1 MAPSPLTRLIVL
13 QQQRHDEIKRIGDH
27 IRHRA
32 ANTLSKTIIQTR
44 INMINDL
51 WADVRKTHTDIALRA
66 EAFENAYIT
75 ENKYA
80 ALQDIYENTLDVLLT
95 ALPQSPSNEE
105 RNPRRRER
113 EDDDHDDCSAKLPR
127 LDLPTFSG
135 KHEDWDSFADIF
147 TTLVHNAPRIAD
159 TTKLQYLKSCL
170 KGSAAELVKDVTIL
184 GINYDTTWKALKN
197 RFHNPRLTINN
208 LLDAFINLPHLKKES
223 ASDLRSFIDNAQ
235 RIVRSLKNLRAPV
248 VHWDLWLVHL
258 LEVRLDTESRKH
270 WEAEWSAKDQSSL
283 ANIEDDDDDYLVRMP
298 KFVDLAAFLERRAQS
313 LIVIQADKEDKRPN
327 PPISTLSSSRKVHHA
342 QSSQPARILKCGFC
356 EGNHFTSKC
365 SAFLA
370 KTPEE
375 RKKAVREAKL
385 CFNCLGRHKRSAC
398 PSKYRCKDCTTEE
411 RHHTLLHSAF
421 STERSSALAATQKF
435 RANIGRTAGGPGLSI
450 NACNSAASQQSILL
464 ATAQVTVIGPF
475 GRQTCARVLLDQ
487 GSEATFVS
495 ESLVQLLQLKRDRVT
510 TSLMGI
516 GGCTAGAVKHATS
529 FTMKSNQDP
538 PFKIDVNAFVLPR
551 LTSELPSRNL
561 VELELEPFK
570 MLPLADP
577 EFYLSDRV
585 DILIGADLYGQLLR
599 AGLTKFPSSS
609 LVAQNTALGWVISVS
624 NDLSD
629 VIERFWTVEEVPV
642 APKSLK
648 PQDEVWE
655 KLFAETHKRTTD
667 GRFQVRLP
675 LNSEPPRVA
684 DETRRVALG
693 SLQHLLRRFSRDPT
707 LQQAYTDFMET
718 YIKLGHMIPVP
729 RSEIKNTR
737 AWYHPHHPVI
747 TGTAEKP
754 KIRVVFDASRRT
766 HDKYCLNELLMS
778 GPALQSDL
786 SLILLNWRRYKYVF
800 TADIVKI
807 FRQILVAREDQ
818 DLQRIL
824 WSRAPGRPAMD
835 YRLTTVTYGTACAPF
850 LAIRTLLQ
858 LASDEKTCFPLG
870 AACLESNTYVDD
882 TFAGADDL
890 PTAVRIRDEFIGI
903 LKSAGIELDKW
914 AANHP
919 NLLPSFIL
927 SGEVGAI
934 KQIDTNSAVKTL
946 GVHWNPSS
954 DAFSFSASILSRS
967 EKKLTKRSIYS
978 DIARLYDPLGW
989 LAPVT
994 VLAKIIMQDLWIEK
1008 CDWDEP
1014 LSAEICD
1021 RWQSY
1026 CQSLST
1032 LHTLSINRWLG
1043 LFDQKPFEIHG
1054 FSDASSRA
1062 YAAVVYLRIDNG
1074 NGNYHVSLL
1083 TAKTKVAPVKT
1094 VSIPNLELCGATLL
1108 VKLVVHLQKLKFL
1121 QNVPIRL
1128 WSDSQVVLTWL
1139 KKHPCHW
1146 KTFVANRVSLIQT
1159 ELPSALWSHV
1169 PTKQNP
1175 ADLATRG
1182 AMPDELRANDLWWTG
1197 PMWLL
1202 SPSDKW
1208 PQPRQSLRSLHT
1220 RPSSD
1225 EPVLLARYSSL
1236 TRLIRITAWCL
1247 RPILQKVRQRASQG
1261 SYPKYLTLA
1270 DIDNARTV
1278 IVRVAQAHT
1287 FSTEIE
1293 LLRSHKTLPKRHY
1306 LCKLQPF
1313 LDKDGILRVGGR
1325 LSNANL
1331 PRHLQYPPIL
1341 PRSSS
1346 LSRLFVSYAHE

>member
-32 ANTLSKTIIQTR
+32 ANMLSKTIVQTR

-184 GINYDTTWKALKN
+184 
-197 RFHNPRLTINN
+197 
-208 LLDAFINLPHLKKES
+208 
-223 ASDLRSFIDNAQ
+223 
-235 RIVRSLKNLRAPV
+235 
-248 VHWDLWLVHL
+248 
-258 LEVRLDTESRKH
+258 
-270 WEAEWSAKDQSSL
+270 

-342 QSSQPARILKCGFC
+342 QSSQPARTLKCGFC

-385 CFNCLGRHKRSAC
+385 CFNCLGRHNRSAC

-516 GGCTAGAVKHATS
+516 GGCTAGTVKHATS

-585 DILIGADLYGQLLR
+585 DILIGADLYGQLLQ

-609 LVAQNTALGWVISVS
+609 LVAQNTALGWVISGPTQRVPSRRPAASKRETVKSLRCVVS

-648 PQDEVWE
+648 PQDEVCE

-800 TADIVKI
+800 TADIVKM

-858 LASDEKTCFPLG
+858 LASDEKTRFPLG

-934 KQIDTNSAVKTL
+934 KQIDTNSA
-946 GVHWNPSS
+946 
-954 DAFSFSASILSRS
+954 
-967 EKKLTKRSIYS
+967 
-978 DIARLYDPLGW
+978 
-989 LAPVT
+989 
-994 VLAKIIMQDLWIEK
+994 
-1008 CDWDEP
+1008 
-1014 LSAEICD
+1014 
-1021 RWQSY
+1021 
-1026 CQSLST
+1026 
-1032 LHTLSINRWLG
+1032 
-1043 LFDQKPFEIHG
+1043 KPFEIHG

-1094 VSIPNLELCGATLL
+1094 VSIPNFELCGATLL

-1182 AMPDELRANDLWWTG
+1182 STPDELRANDLWWTG

-1208 PQPRQSLRSLHT
+1208 PQPQQSLRSLHT

-1236 TRLIRITAWCL
+1236 TRLVRITAWCL

-1278 IVRVAQAHT
+1278 IVRVA
-1287 FSTEIE
+1287 
-1293 LLRSHKTLPKRHY
+1293 
-1306 LCKLQPF
+1306 
-1313 LDKDGILRVGGR
+1313 
-1325 LSNANL
+1325 
-1331 PRHLQYPPIL
+1331 
-1341 PRSSS
+1341 
-1346 LSRLFVSYAHE
+1346 